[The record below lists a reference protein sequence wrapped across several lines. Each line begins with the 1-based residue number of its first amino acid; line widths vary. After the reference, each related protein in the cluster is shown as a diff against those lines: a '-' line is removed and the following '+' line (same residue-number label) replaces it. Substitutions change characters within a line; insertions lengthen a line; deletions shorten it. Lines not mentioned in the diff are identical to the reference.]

1 MASLP
6 WASMSCIAKVESTMN
21 PEEVIEIHWT
31 ALQSGMF
38 EFTPDEIRASTFSV
52 EVVNQNE
59 VVVLANMNSR
69 ITIPR
74 AAFVSAVQVLIE
86 NNATEGNPLRIGSS
100 NSDDNSLELC
110 LDTKAHSGGTR
121 VINYIASLLLRMG
134 IVGIDHNRPNRIW
147 IVNNV

>member
-1 MASLP
+1 MASPP
-6 WASMSCIAKVESTMN
+6 WALMSCIAKVENTMN
-21 PEEVIEIHWT
+21 PEELIETHWT
-31 ALQSGMF
+31 VLQPGVF
-38 EFTPDEIRASTFSV
+38 DLTPDEIRASTFSV

-69 ITIPR
+69 ITIPL

-86 NNATEGNPLRIGSS
+86 NNATEANPLRIGSS

-110 LDTKAHSGGTR
+110 LDAKTHSGGTR

-134 IVGIDHNRPNRIW
+134 IVNIDHNRPNRIW
-147 IVNNV
+147 IVNNA